1 MDWLI
6 KAMSICTL
14 DTLVILWHPF
24 HPFLTR
30 RLNKNKLQVLPELL
44 FQSTPKLTRLWV
56 AFICILYLVSC
67 LAWVSRTLWLLPCVY
82 AIWCLRGN
90 VWLLVLSV
98 RAGWLYWPV
107 KTSSVR
113 LWMAFP
119 LRKREATPAWTY
131 YMNCPSMKTVF
142 TGSCPCV
149 FLASVWMKP
158 TALLP
163 TARFLLL
170 TVQKLWVSRSM
181 VWWKNEKKRKLIF
194 TLFSRKVGAA
204 ILLGIFS
211 QWQPISLGAR
221 GTDCGRDCD
230 LWIMDNLCKCYL
242 LTVNLKP
249 LQQWMMGELCC
260 PRVLWMEQHS
270 VWQAGDS

>member
-181 VWWKNEKKRKLIF
+181 VWWKNEKKESWFSHYFPEKL
-194 TLFSRKVGAA
+194 G
-204 ILLGIFS
+204 
-211 QWQPISLGAR
+211 QPYFWVYFHSDSL
-221 GTDCGRDCD
+221 
-230 LWIMDNLCKCYL
+230 
-242 LTVNLKP
+242 
-249 LQQWMMGELCC
+249 
-260 PRVLWMEQHS
+260 
-270 VWQAGDS
+270 